1 MGSSGSLV
9 WLAVI
14 PVAFALFWAPV
25 IVAAARGTQ
34 QMGLV
39 VLLTLLTLAVGV
51 TWFAAWVA
59 VIILPTRGQSGPAG
73 RVPAAY
79 PWTGASRP
87 GAGRPLHG
95 R

>member
-1 MGSSGSLV
+1 MGSSGSSA
-9 WLAVI
+9 WIAVI
-14 PVAFALFWAPV
+14 AVAFVLFWAPV

-39 VLLTLLTLAVGV
+39 VLLTLLTPAGGV
-51 TWFAAWVA
+51 TWFAAWIV
-59 VIILPTRGQSGPAG
+59 VIILPTRSQPGPAG

-87 GAGRPLHG
+87 GARLPLHG